1 MKEDVNPM
9 VAVGAV
15 LALIVIIAGIMF
27 FRGHMGVDPQAA
39 QKNQQIIGQMKA
51 ASATSPGAA
60 QPQPG
65 GGMMAPPAPGG
76 MAPAPPGGMAPAP
89 PGGK

>member
-15 LALIVIIAGIMF
+15 LALIVIIAGVLY
-27 FRGHMGVDPQAA
+27 FRSHPGVDPQAE
-39 QKNQQIIGQMKA
+39 QRNQQIIGQMKA
-51 ASATSPGAA
+51 ASTSSA
-60 QPQPG
+60 QPMPAG
-65 GGMMAPPAPGG
+65 GMAPPPPGG

-89 PGGK
+89 PGGR